1 MFKFALEFDAANPKD
16 AAEQLHNWVNGMAQM
31 FGVDA
36 PSQVATVGASVQQP
50 QTTAAAP
57 AEAPAGRKR
66 GPKAATPP
74 AEPSTPAAE
83 PPKTN
88 GAALSKDDIVAELT
102 AIYQGG
108 DQELKDQITE
118 WRNGLG
124 IARLRDLKDA
134 QLPAAAAYIKELAG
148 P

>member
-36 PSQVATVGASVQQP
+36 PSQVLPVGQEVQQE
-50 QTTAAAP
+50 QTAPAAAP
-57 AEAPAGRKR
+57 TPAGRKR

-74 AEPSTPAAE
+74 AEPPTPAVE
-83 PPKTN
+83 PPKAN

-124 IARLRDLKDA
+124 IGRLRDLKDA